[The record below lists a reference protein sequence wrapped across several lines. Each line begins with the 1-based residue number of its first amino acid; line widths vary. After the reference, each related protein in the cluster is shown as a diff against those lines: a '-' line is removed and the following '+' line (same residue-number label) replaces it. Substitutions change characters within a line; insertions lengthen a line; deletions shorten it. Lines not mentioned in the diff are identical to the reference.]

1 MTAWMDQ
8 AKCGG
13 VRDFT
18 EWPRASRLILCE
30 ACPVARECG
39 EWMAEPIEPVN
50 HNHGGAPIKQY
61 CKHGHDTFAIG
72 RTKSG
77 HCRACTRERRKAKEA
92 A

>member
-8 AKCGG
+8 AKCAG

-39 EWMAEPIEPVN
+39 AWMAEPIEKVN
-50 HNHGGAPIKQY
+50 HNHRKQY
-61 CKHGHDTFAIG
+61 CKYGHDTLATG
-72 RTKSG
+72 RTKCG
-77 HCRACTRERRKAKEA
+77 HCRECSRGSRQAKEA
-92 A
+92 T

>member
-8 AKCGG
+8 AKCAG

-39 EWMAEPIEPVN
+39 AWMAEPIEKTY
-50 HNHGGAPIKQY
+50 GRRGAPIKQY
-61 CKHGHDTFAIG
+61 CKRGHDTLAIG
-72 RTKSG
+72 RTEWG
-77 HCRACTRERRKAKEA
+77 DCRACRRERRQAKEA